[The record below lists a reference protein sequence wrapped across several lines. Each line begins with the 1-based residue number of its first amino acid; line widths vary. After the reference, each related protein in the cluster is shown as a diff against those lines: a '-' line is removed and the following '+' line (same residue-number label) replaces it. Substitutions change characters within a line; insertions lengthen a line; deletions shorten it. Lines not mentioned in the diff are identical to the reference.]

1 MALFQY
7 NFADAMT
14 VRIKNVFQILTQH
27 QEPDGT
33 NVTDIV
39 GGPDVSS
46 MYLTAL
52 YFTMTC
58 LTSIGFGNVAAE
70 TDNEKLFTLFM
81 MIVSS
86 LLYAAIFGH
95 VTTIIHNMTLATAKY
110 HETLN
115 SVKEFMVLNDVP
127 RTLTE
132 RVLDYVVSK
141 WANTKGVDPEKVL
154 SVCPKDMRADI
165 CVHLNR
171 RVFNGCPAFR
181 LASDGCLRA
190 LAVGFE
196 MTHSA
201 PGDFIFRKVYKALYR
216 SFFVVS
222 IVT

>member
-1 MALFQY
+1 MICCHH
-7 NFADAMT
+7 NFFL
-14 VRIKNVFQILTQH
+14 IFQILVPPEGSLANDLVH
-27 QEPDGT
+27 D
-33 NVTDIV
+33 NVTAISSSLEPRIE
-39 GGPDVSS
+39 GGPPIRS

-58 LTSIGFGNVAAE
+58 MPSIGFGNVAAE
-70 TDNEKLFTLFM
+70 TDNEKLFTRFM
-81 MIVSS
+81 MIISS

-95 VTTIIHNMTLATAKY
+95 VTTMIHNMTLATAKY

-115 SVKEFMVLNDVP
+115 SVKEFMMLNEVP

-141 WANTKGVDPEKVL
+141 WANTKGVDQEKVL

-196 MTHSA
+196 MSHSA
-201 PGDFIFRKVYKALYR
+201 PGDFIFRKVRIIKGL
-216 SFFVVS
+216 VLN
-222 IVT
+222 

>member
-1 MALFQY
+1 MF
-7 NFADAMT
+7 FHS
-14 VRIKNVFQILTQH
+14 QILLM
-27 QEPDGT
+27 PDGLDDNSDNINDNT
-33 NVTDIV
+33 TIPSSLEPRIE
-39 GGPDVSS
+39 GGPPISS

-58 LTSIGFGNVAAE
+58 MTSIGFGNVAAE

-81 MIVSS
+81 MIISS

-115 SVKEFMVLNDVP
+115 SVKEFMMLNEVP

-132 RVLDYVVSK
+132 RVMDYVVSK
-141 WANTKGVDPEKVL
+141 WANTKGVDQEKVL

-201 PGDFIFRKVYKALYR
+201 PGDFIFRKVRIK
-216 SFFVVS
+216 
-222 IVT
+222 

>member
-1 MALFQY
+1 MPPDTGLVDISDSGNATALP
-7 NFADAMT
+7 DSLEP
-14 VRIKNVFQILTQH
+14 RI
-27 QEPDGT
+27 E
-33 NVTDIV
+33 
-39 GGPDVSS
+39 GGPPMSS

-58 LTSIGFGNVAAE
+58 MTSIGFGNVAAE

-81 MIVSS
+81 MIISS

-115 SVKEFMVLNDVP
+115 SVKEFMMLNEVP
-127 RTLTE
+127 PTLTE

-141 WANTKGVDPEKVL
+141 WANTKGVDQEKVL

-181 LASDGCLRA
+181 LSLI
-190 LAVGFE
+190 
-196 MTHSA
+196 H
-201 PGDFIFRKVYKALYR
+201 I
-216 SFFVVS
+216 
-222 IVT
+222 

>member
-1 MALFQY
+1 M
-7 NFADAMT
+7 
-14 VRIKNVFQILTQH
+14 
-27 QEPDGT
+27 PDGIDDNSDNFNAT
-33 NVTDIV
+33 TIPTSLEPRIE
-39 GGPDVSS
+39 GGPPISS

-58 LTSIGFGNVAAE
+58 MTSIGFGNVAAE

-81 MIVSS
+81 MIISS

-95 VTTIIHNMTLATAKY
+95 VTPIIHNMTLATTKY

-115 SVKEFMVLNDVP
+115 SLKEFMMLNEVP
-127 RTLTE
+127 RILTE
-132 RVLDYVVSK
+132 RVMDYVASK
-141 WANTKGVDPEKVL
+141 WANTKGVDQEKVL

-190 LAVGFE
+190 LSTGFE

-201 PGDFIFRKVYKALYR
+201 PGEFIFRKVRIA
-216 SFFVVS
+216 
-222 IVT
+222 

>member
-1 MALFQY
+1 MEETEHENAS
-7 NFADAMT
+7 
-14 VRIKNVFQILTQH
+14 
-27 QEPDGT
+27 T
-33 NVTDIV
+33 NVTMLAYPEFKIEN
-39 GGPDVSS
+39 GPSIFS
-46 MYLTAL
+46 QYLTAL

-58 LTSIGFGNVAAE
+58 MTSIGFGNVAAE
-70 TDNEKLFTLFM
+70 TDNEKMFTLFM
-81 MIVSS
+81 MIISS

-115 SVKEFMVLNDVP
+115 SVKEFMMLNDVP

-141 WANTKGVDPEKVL
+141 WANTKGVDQEKVL

-201 PGDFIFRKVYKALYR
+201 PGDFIFRKVSLYID
-216 SFFVVS
+216 SS
-222 IVT
+222 I